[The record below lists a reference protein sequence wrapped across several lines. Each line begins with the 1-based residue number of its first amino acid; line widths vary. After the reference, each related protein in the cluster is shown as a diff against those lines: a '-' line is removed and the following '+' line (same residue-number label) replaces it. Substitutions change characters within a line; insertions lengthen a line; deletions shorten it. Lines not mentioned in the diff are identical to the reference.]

1 MISHQNH
8 QQRLNGNRLVSFL
21 LKSVMLCLFLASY
34 LCSFS
39 QEKIQFGYH
48 DESGN
53 VIDIEATQKD
63 NNDNEDTLV
72 GQLEDTLVGQLD
84 IDSNNLIDSFQTVV
98 DTSFLNVLSDI
109 TISVLLPLNT
119 DKNTEFQQQLPTGH
133 IEIHNTSRFALDF
146 LEGILFAVD
155 SFSALGKSVHLN
167 IFDTKRD
174 RKVVEEIL
182 NNNLLGSSDIIF
194 GPIFSENYK
203 LVRDRYRND
212 PNKVLVNP
220 LSSRLHFLSN
230 SHNIFFLNPVRL
242 IMQDSISSFL
252 YKDNKEVMIITY
264 QDINKKDANLLK
276 NKISTDSN
284 NSVSV
289 YNFNNLNDV
298 DRHQCEKLIGS
309 NGRYLVVM
317 TDDEAFVNRFISF
330 AGMNEQDVVIIG
342 SPSWRKFTDLNIE
355 TLMKLNVHIPIP
367 NFIDHN
373 SLVNKQMFNGFEKR
387 FYHQMNLHSYISF
400 KSILHFVFDIPQFD
414 FIKLSHQSGY
424 VNTDVRMCVY
434 RDYGLHIIE

>member
-1 MISHQNH
+1 
-8 QQRLNGNRLVSFL
+8 
-21 LKSVMLCLFLASY
+21 
-34 LCSFS
+34 
-39 QEKIQFGYH
+39 
-48 DESGN
+48 
-53 VIDIEATQKD
+53 
-63 NNDNEDTLV
+63 
-72 GQLEDTLVGQLD
+72 
-84 IDSNNLIDSFQTVV
+84 
-98 DTSFLNVLSDI
+98 
-109 TISVLLPLNT
+109 
-119 DKNTEFQQQLPTGH
+119 
-133 IEIHNTSRFALDF
+133 
-146 LEGILFAVD
+146 
-155 SFSALGKSVHLN
+155 
-167 IFDTKRD
+167 
-174 RKVVEEIL
+174 KVVEEIL

-220 LSSRLHFLSN
+220 LSSRLHFLYN

-264 QDINKKDANLLK
+264 QDINKKNANLLK

-342 SPSWRKFTDLNIE
+342 SPS
-355 TLMKLNVHIPIP
+355 
-367 NFIDHN
+367 
-373 SLVNKQMFNGFEKR
+373 
-387 FYHQMNLHSYISF
+387 
-400 KSILHFVFDIPQFD
+400 
-414 FIKLSHQSGY
+414 
-424 VNTDVRMCVY
+424 
-434 RDYGLHIIE
+434 